1 MSPSPGCR
9 RKRSS
14 IFRGKYTLYEW
25 SAQSAADPIP
35 VDRAE
40 GVYFYTPDGRRFL
53 DFNSQLMSVNIGHG
67 DKRVVEAIKAQADK
81 LAYVNPFMAHEPRAK
96 LGKKLAEIAPGDI
109 DVFFFTNGGAEANE
123 NAIKLARQA
132 TGRWKVLARYRSYH
146 GATGQVITATGD
158 PRRWAAENGVW
169 GVVRVP
175 DTQPWGEA
183 GPRPVDELLRETE
196 RVILYEGPQTIAAFI
211 LEPVVGT
218 NGILIPPDGY
228 LQGIRE
234 MCDRYGIWLIADE
247 VMTGFGRTGEWWAV
261 DHWDVVPDLLTMAKG
276 LTSSYLPLGAVGMRR
291 SIAEQFRDKVF
302 FGGLTYNSHP
312 MGCAAALATIAVYEE
327 DGLIDRA
334 KRMGEVMRGHHQR
347 LMAKHP
353 SVGSVRNIGLFGMID
368 VVRSRAPYEP
378 MAPYN
383 GTSDEMKAIAKHF
396 RDNGLYTMLR
406 WNGIHTNPPLTIS
419 EERDGRGLRHHRQG
433 ARHLRPS
440 CPLGREH
447 HQFGAVRTVVRGQ
460 EDLRANR
467 GLVAGQ

>member
-1 MSPSPGCR
+1 MAVSELPGMTADEIVELSR
-9 RKRSS
+9 
-14 IFRGKYTLYEW
+14 KYTLYEW

-40 GVYFYTPDGRRFL
+40 GSYFYSPDGKRYL

-67 DKRVVEAIKAQADK
+67 DKRVVDAIKAQADK
-81 LAYVNPFMAHEPRAK
+81 LAYVNPFMAHEPRAR
-96 LGKKLAEIAPGDI
+96 LGKKLAELAPGDI

-175 DTQPWGEA
+175 DTQPWGEP

-196 RVILYEGPQTIAAFI
+196 RAILYEGPQTIAAFI

-228 LQGIRE
+228 MQGIRE

-247 VMTGFGRTGEWWAV
+247 VMTGFGRTGKWWAV
-261 DHWDVVPDLLTMAKG
+261 DHWGVVPDLITMAKG

-291 SIAEQFRDKVF
+291 SVAEAFRDKVF

-327 DGLIDRA
+327 DGLIERA
-334 KRMGEVMRGHHQR
+334 ARMGEVLRGHHQR

-353 SVGSVRNIGLFGMID
+353 SVGAVRNIGMFGMVD
-368 VVRSRAPYEP
+368 VVRSRSPYEP
-378 MAPYN
+378 IAPYN
-383 GTSDEMKAIAKHF
+383 GTSDEMKAIAKF
-396 RDNGLYTMLR
+396 IRDNGMYTMFR

-419 EERDGRGLRHHRQG
+419 EDELAEGFAIIDKALDISDQ
-433 ARHLRPS
+433 
-440 CPLGREH
+440 
-447 HQFGAVRTVVRGQ
+447 AVR
-460 EDLRANR
+460 
-467 GLVAGQ
+467 

>member
-1 MSPSPGCR
+1 MAVESVTGLSAEEIVDLSR
-9 RKRSS
+9 
-14 IFRGKYTLYEW
+14 KYTLYEW

-40 GVYFYTPDGRRFL
+40 GVYFYTPDRRRFL

-96 LGKKLAEIAPGDI
+96 LGEKLAQIAPGDI

-132 TGRWKVLARYRSYH
+132 TGRWKILARYRSYH
-146 GATGQVITATGD
+146 GATGQVIAATGD

-169 GVVRVP
+169 GFTRVP
-175 DTQPWGEA
+175 DTQPWGEPA
-183 GPRPVDELLRETE
+183 PRSVDELLRETE

-218 NGILIPPDGY
+218 NGILIPPGGY
-228 LQGIRE
+228 MQGIRE

-261 DHWDVVPDLLTMAKG
+261 NNWNVVPDLLTMAKG

-291 SIAEQFRDKVF
+291 AIAEQFRDKVF
-302 FGGLTYNSHP
+302 YGGLTYNSHP
-312 MGCAAALATIAVYEE
+312 MGCAAALATISVYEE

-419 EERDGRGLRHHRQG
+419 EDEMAQG
-433 ARHLRPS
+433 FDIIDTALDIS
-440 CPLGREH
+440 D
-447 HQFGAVRTVVRGQ
+447 QAVR
-460 EDLRANR
+460 
-467 GLVAGQ
+467 